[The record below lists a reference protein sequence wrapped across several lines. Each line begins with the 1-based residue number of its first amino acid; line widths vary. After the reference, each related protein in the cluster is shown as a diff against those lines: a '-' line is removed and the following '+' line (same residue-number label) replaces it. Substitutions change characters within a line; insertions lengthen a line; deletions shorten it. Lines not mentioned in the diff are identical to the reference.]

1 MFLKEK
7 ESSRSP
13 MLLDVEDSQV
23 LIIDMQERFAPSIA
37 GFAEAVARTGLLVR
51 AAQRLQVPVHAT
63 EQYPKGLGRT
73 VSELQSLLPAAAT
86 PEEKSCFSAGD
97 CAELVRRMR
106 ESRRR
111 QFLICGVEAHVCVLQ
126 TAFDLMANLEGSV
139 YVVRDAVA
147 SRRDTDREAAF
158 ERLAQAGA
166 HLVTTEMVVFEWLR
180 DAGHEAFKELQGLL
194 K

>member
-23 LIIDMQERFAPSIA
+23 LIIDMQERFALSIA
-37 GFAEAVARTGLLVR
+37 GFAEAVARTGVLAR
-51 AAQRLQVPVHAT
+51 AAQRLEVPVLAT

-73 VSELQSLLPAAAT
+73 VPELASQWPAET
-86 PEEKSCFSAGD
+86 VPEEKSCFSAGD
-97 CAELVRRMR
+97 CADLVRRLR

-126 TAFDLMANLEGSV
+126 TALDVMANLEGSV

-147 SRRDTDREAAF
+147 SRKDSDRDAAF

-180 DAGHEAFKELQGLL
+180 DAGHEAFKELQGML